1 MIKVNICGVPEHFNL
16 PWHFAIE
23 EGAFEERGIDL
34 IWKDVPEGT
43 GKMAQLLGSGETDL
57 AIILTEGI
65 VKSISDGNP
74 SKIVQT
80 YVESPLLW
88 GIHVD
93 GKSSITHI
101 DELKGKKAAIS
112 RFGSGSHLMSF
123 VHAQNKGWP
132 SATLQFQ
139 VVHHLDGAILAL
151 QSGDAD
157 YFMWE
162 HFTTKPLVD
171 NGTFKFLG
179 NCPTPWPCFVIAG
192 NHHFLKTNSTLIKH
206 ILEVINTYT
215 LEFKRIPSI
224 DRTFANRYHQQLS
237 DIRKWLS
244 LTSWSQKQLSHEVL
258 NTVIEKMESLSLLGG
273 SKTAASFLW
282 PNP

>member
-43 GKMAQLLGSGETDL
+43 GKMAQLLGTGETDL